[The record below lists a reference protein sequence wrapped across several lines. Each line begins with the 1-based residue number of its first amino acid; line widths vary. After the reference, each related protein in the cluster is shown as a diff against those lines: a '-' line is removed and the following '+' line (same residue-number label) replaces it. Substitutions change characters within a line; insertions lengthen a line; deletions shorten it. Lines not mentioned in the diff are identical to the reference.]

1 MRAWMIPLLL
11 LAGAAQAAAPRLQ
24 TGVQLVEQSADGSTR
39 LALSPAA
46 PPPAALLARLKN
58 LPELLG
64 DEDFRP
70 EPLRAGAPV
79 LEVGGRLRPLTGFDY
94 VQRARLSRDGRVA
107 LLGAGQDG
115 GLDAWRIGR
124 DGKRERLLPKAAAA
138 FSGVI
143 DASADGNTVVGWLQ
157 TSADAV
163 PQGFVWQATQ
173 GYRLLPEPLWLPFA
187 ISADGTRLFASTR
200 RPSEAALARRA
211 LSRTLQGPAEGEW
224 GETLAV
230 SADMKTAVGYYYVRP
245 ATGNPS
251 DTGSYRGWWWQADG
265 GYRQSAR
272 ALHLDEASAQDTA
285 RFAAFS
291 DQLLAL
297 AGLGK
302 EASETVS
309 AGIARWRVGEPATEQ
324 LADVRPV
331 LFAREGALTAWRVW
345 QNEAWQLRLA
355 HGDETIAAERLAGQA
370 LGQVFSVRASADGR
384 ALQLAGEGGQVVLR
398 RSGKKFEPPRGLH
411 NLGAFSRTGRYYLW
425 PDGEGFDSRHPSW
438 RDLQSGREGTLAK
451 CPSAGGHYSELA
463 LRLSADAKTLAL
475 GGLEGYCVYRTGLE
489 DDGQ

>member
-1 MRAWMIPLLL
+1 MRAWLIPLLL

-24 TGVQLVEQSADGSTR
+24 SGVQLLEQSADGSTR

-64 DEDFRP
+64 EESCRTD
-70 EPLRAGAPV
+70 PLRAGAPAF
-79 LEVGGRLRPLTGFDY
+79 EVGGRLSPVAGFDY
-94 VQRARLSRDGRVA
+94 VQHARLSRDGRVA
-107 LLGAGQDG
+107 LLGAGQGG

-157 TSADAV
+157 ASVDAV
-163 PQGFVWQATQ
+163 PQGFVWQANQ
-173 GYRLLPEPLWLPFA
+173 GYRLLPDPLWLPFA
-187 ISADGTRLFASTR
+187 ISADGARVFASTR
-200 RPSEAALARRA
+200 RPSETALARRA

-224 GETLAV
+224 GDTVAV

-245 ATGNPS
+245 QTGHPS

-272 ALHLDEASAQDTA
+272 ALHLDEASAQDAVRFTA
-285 RFAAFS
+285 FR

-297 AGLGK
+297 AGLD
-302 EASETVS
+302 AAATDMVTS
-309 AGIARWRVGEPATEQ
+309 GIALWRVGAPATEQ
-324 LADVRPV
+324 LADARPV
-331 LFAREGALTAWRVW
+331 LFAREGALAAWKVWQDEAWRIT
-345 QNEAWQLRLA
+345 LA
-355 HGDETIAAERLAGQA
+355 HGEETVAAELLGGKA
-370 LGQVFSVRASADGR
+370 LGQVYAVLASADGR

-411 NLGAFSRTGRYYLW
+411 SLGAFSRTGRYYLW
-425 PDGEGFDSRHPSW
+425 PAGEGFDSRHPSW
-438 RDLQSGREGTLAK
+438 QDLQSGRAGTLAQ
-451 CPSAGGHYSELA
+451 CPSASGHYSELA
-463 LRLSADAKTLAL
+463 LKFSADAKTLAL
-475 GGLEGYCVYRTGLE
+475 GGLNGYCVYRTALE